1 MKLNIINF
9 KIILARKKMNPKDLA
24 EASGISYNTINSLIK
39 NVGRRNPSF
48 KTLGRLAEAL
58 EVDVTEL
65 IEN

>member
-1 MKLNIINF
+1 MKLNIVKF
-9 KIILARKKMNPKDLA
+9 KIILARKQMNPKDLA
-24 EASGISYNTINSLIK
+24 MVSGMSYNSINSWIK
-39 NVGRRNPSF
+39 STGRRNPSL